1 VALLPLVQRFGN
13 QTSYDPVRL
22 EVLTEE
28 RMVSAETTVQEG
40 VSALMGLLIA
50 TSGCP
55 HTDFLKPMARF
66 HLPLATPEETFYR
79 VVSMYCL
86 AQHFR
91 GQKWLPVDFGFGD
104 LFRRYAQLAQVN
116 EAVARRIRAASSEDA
131 TVNAIVLLDA
141 LAHYLPN
148 SLEESLEALEPLFHG
163 YLRKDQ

>member
-1 VALLPLVQRFGN
+1 MRSAHRGQRPHLPRIGEREN
-13 QTSYDPVRL
+13 RITSYNVCY
-22 EVLTEE
+22 TK
-28 RMVSAETTVQEG
+28 
-40 VSALMGLLIA
+40 LL
-50 TSGCP
+50 
-55 HTDFLKPMARF
+55 R
-66 HLPLATPEETFYR
+66 
-79 VVSMYCL
+79 
-86 AQHFR
+86 
-91 GQKWLPVDFGFGD
+91 DFGFGD